1 MDYLNSLKQL
11 TENFLADYFD
21 KDKEEEKSVKES
33 LGIGAKQTNA
43 PTAKAQVTDLADNR
57 SVEGTPKVVVNA
69 LATAYDNDD
78 GDYATE
84 EYDYQ
89 IQSGDTLTQIARR
102 ANMTIKQ
109 LLKLNEDNPAIKT
122 KDLIYAGSNI
132 KLSHISSSCYLC

>member
-21 KDKEEEKSVKES
+21 KDKEEDKSVKES

-43 PTAKAQVTDLADNR
+43 PTAEFQVEQLADNKN
-57 SVEGTPKVVVNA
+57 VGGTSKVVANA

-78 GDYATE
+78 GAYATE

-102 ANMTIKQ
+102 ANMTIPE

-122 KDLIYAGSNI
+122 KDLIYAGGNI
-132 KLSHISSSCYLC
+132 KLSRPVKT